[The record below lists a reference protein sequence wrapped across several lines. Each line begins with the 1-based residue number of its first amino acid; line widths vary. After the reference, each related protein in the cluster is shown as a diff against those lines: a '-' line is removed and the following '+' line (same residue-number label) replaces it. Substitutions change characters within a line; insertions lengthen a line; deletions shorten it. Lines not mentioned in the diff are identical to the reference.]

1 MLSVIDFL
9 EKMGKDAQLRHASQD
24 DIAQALADAD
34 IESALGAAIIAR
46 STSELYALLG
56 QGPMFHVQMD
66 PGKEDEEEDED
77 EEGDEGEKP
86 SSEMRQQVEVAPDD
100 CVAVAVI

>member
-9 EKMGKDAQLRHASQD
+9 EEMGKDARLRHASQD
-24 DIAQALADAD
+24 DIAQALAHAG
-34 IESALGAAIIAR
+34 IESALGAAIIAK

-66 PGKEDEEEDED
+66 PGKEEEEEDED
-77 EEGDEGEKP
+77 EEGDEDGKP
-86 SSEMRQQVEVAPDD
+86 SSRKREQIAVAADD
-100 CVAVAVI
+100 CIAVAVI